1 MTRILSAAAIAAT
14 IALLAACSGSKG
26 NGDAP
31 YGTGDPALGAP
42 APSGSVS
49 PFLTDGRAVAHAL
62 DAVAAR
68 SGQPLLVTAIG
79 ANAAGGL
86 TVDVLRSSANGT
98 LGRYQVM
105 PNGTIFGPIPEKLV
119 SGSGEVAA
127 AQIQSRAFDPK
138 AIAFVDLAR
147 AERDAVAKS
156 KLPGARVV
164 EWDVNGLKRAER
176 RALVLQADG
185 RQAIVRL
192 DPQLN
197 VVTIQP

>member
-14 IALLAACSGSKG
+14 ITLLAACSGSKG
-26 NGDAP
+26 TGDAP
-31 YGTGDPALGAP
+31 YGSGDPALGAP

-49 PFLTDGRAVAHAL
+49 PFLTDGQAVARAL
-62 DAVAAR
+62 DAVATK
-68 SGQPLLVTAIG
+68 SGQPLRVTTIG

-86 TVDVLRSSANGT
+86 TVDVLKSSANGN

-119 SGSGEVAA
+119 SGGGEVSA

-138 AIAFVDLAR
+138 AIAFVNLGR
-147 AERDAVAKS
+147 AERDAIAKS
-156 KLPGARVV
+156 KLLGARVI
-164 EWDVNGLKRAER
+164 EWDVSGLKAAER
-176 RALVLQADG
+176 RALLLQAAG
-185 RQAIVRL
+185 RQAVVQL